1 MKRFHRRSR
10 RLCILAALLVL
21 LVLFLRQNV
30 LLDTASR
37 HAILLD
43 AQSGRVLAQKRAD
56 ERTAPASLTKM
67 MTVLLVIETEPDLD
81 KQVTLPEDIF
91 PALQTEN
98 ASMAGFVPDE
108 TVTVRDLLYGAML
121 PSGAECCEALAQL
134 VSGSEENF
142 ATLMN
147 QKAAELGMRDEA
159 IDLCG
164 QVDFTRTDAMPLLER
179 DAQFRFACAGCG
191 NCCRGREDI
200 VLSGYDLWR
209 IAARLR
215 LPPQIVARGYCR
227 SSIGRVSHLPVL
239 RLAPVKENR
248 NNCPFLTENHCAIH
262 EAEPL
267 VCALYPLAQE
277 ISRAGEVHYF
287 LQPTGCGGQVIEA
300 KVQDYLAR
308 YDVPAREAIDVRWA
322 QTCMALEDTVE
333 QLEAVLSPVLVHRMQ
348 AKLWQALYFGYDYA
362 QDYLPQLE
370 ANLQTLDTELHKL
383 TEYQKKR
390 NNSSK

>member
-1 MKRFHRRSR
+1 
-10 RLCILAALLVL
+10 
-21 LVLFLRQNV
+21 
-30 LLDTASR
+30 
-37 HAILLD
+37 
-43 AQSGRVLAQKRAD
+43 
-56 ERTAPASLTKM
+56 
-67 MTVLLVIETEPDLD
+67 
-81 KQVTLPEDIF
+81 
-91 PALQTEN
+91 
-98 ASMAGFVPDE
+98 
-108 TVTVRDLLYGAML
+108 
-121 PSGAECCEALAQL
+121 
-134 VSGSEENF
+134 
-142 ATLMN
+142 
-147 QKAAELGMRDEA
+147 MRDEA

-164 QVDFTRTDAMPLLER
+164 QINFTRTDAMPLLER
-179 DAQFRFACAGCG
+179 DAQFRFTCAGCG

-262 EAEPL
+262 DAEPL

-277 ISRAGEVHYF
+277 ISWAGEVHYF

-300 KVQDYLAR
+300 RVQDYLAR

-333 QLEAVLSPVLVHRMQ
+333 QLETVLSPVLVRRMQ

-370 ANLQTLDTELHKL
+370 ANLQTLDTELRKL

-390 NNSSK
+390 NNCSK

>member
-1 MKRFHRRSR
+1 
-10 RLCILAALLVL
+10 
-21 LVLFLRQNV
+21 
-30 LLDTASR
+30 
-37 HAILLD
+37 
-43 AQSGRVLAQKRAD
+43 
-56 ERTAPASLTKM
+56 
-67 MTVLLVIETEPDLD
+67 
-81 KQVTLPEDIF
+81 
-91 PALQTEN
+91 
-98 ASMAGFVPDE
+98 
-108 TVTVRDLLYGAML
+108 
-121 PSGAECCEALAQL
+121 
-134 VSGSEENF
+134 
-142 ATLMN
+142 
-147 QKAAELGMRDEA
+147 MRDEA

-277 ISRAGEVHYF
+277 ISGEGAVSYF
-287 LQPTGCGGQVIEA
+287 LQPTSCGGPMFSA
-300 KVQDYLAR
+300 KVEDYLAR
-308 YDVPAREAIDVRWA
+308 YDVPVRERSMSAGHRPAWRWKIRWKRWKHSLPPRRPLPRSRPDRKDPEI
-322 QTCMALEDTVE
+322 CLR
-333 QLEAVLSPVLVHRMQ
+333 PVPERP
-348 AKLWQALYFGYDYA
+348 AGPCAGTA
-362 QDYLPQLE
+362 G
-370 ANLQTLDTELHKL
+370 
-383 TEYQKKR
+383 
-390 NNSSK
+390 